1 MKAAAAVNALA
12 DPDELDGLLPD
23 PAVRAGIPTDEM
35 PRTDTEQWM
44 CRTFSDLLGTKQ
56 ISVVDSFFDNGGHSL
71 LAGRL
76 TALVRNEFG
85 IDVPLRTVFAKPT
98 AAGLAEFVDLA
109 TARLREPTQGALPP
123 ISPQPEHALTL
134 SANQRD
140 QLDAYDPDN
149 TSPTDNVAFGAELTG
164 PIDVAALRLALNDI
178 LDRHRILRTVY
189 DLDRRIADHQLVP
202 RATISL
208 TELWSTDSAQNIL
221 LESAQIRIDI
231 TREAPVRADLI
242 RRSEDEAL
250 LVIVIHHIACDQWSM
265 PVLLGDLATAYR
277 ARHAG
282 TTPRWAPL
290 ALQHNDFAVWQS
302 RLPALSDASKYWAD
316 ELGGAPGCRR
326 GPQARFDR
334 ASATAAP
341 PTVGTATLAPNLQ
354 VQGAFDELAKHGH
367 TNARTVAMSAVAVIL
382 HLLIGRDD
390 IAIWSPVPEAAP
402 RATDGIIGPW
412 VNDIA
417 IRTAPN
423 SHPDIRSL
431 LFEVRGKI
439 SNALAYSSVTAGI
452 WGIHRPTVIVDDSP
466 PMHIQLTRA
475 TRLTAV
481 RPEHPG
487 AVTDITFIFST
498 PPTGLECQIKYRRDR
513 YTPKLIDDVL
523 SLLPQ
528 ALDTMAYRPRHP
540 ISALPRR
547 PRVTH

>member
-1 MKAAAAVNALA
+1 MKATAAVHDSLA
-12 DPDELDGLLPD
+12 DADELDGLRPD
-23 PAVRAGIPTDEM
+23 PAVRDGIPTDEM

-44 CRTFSDLLGTKQ
+44 CRTFADLLGTKQ

-71 LAGRL
+71 LAERL
-76 TALVRNEFG
+76 MALVRTEFG

-109 TARLREPTQGALPP
+109 TARLREPTQVALPP

-140 QLDAYDPDN
+140 QLDAHDPDN

-164 PIDVAALRLALNDI
+164 PIDVAALRLALNDV
-178 LDRHRILRTVY
+178 LGRHRILRTVY

-208 TELWSTDSAQNIL
+208 TELWSTDSAQDIL

-231 TREAPVRADLI
+231 TRDAPVRADLI
-242 RRSEDEAL
+242 KRSEVDAL
-250 LVIVIHHIACDQWSM
+250 LVIVIHHIACDRWSM

-282 TTPRWAPL
+282 TMPRWAPL

-302 RLPALSDASKYWAD
+302 RLPTLADASNYWAD
-316 ELGGAPGCRR
+316 ELGGAPGCGR
-326 GPQARFDR
+326 GSQAPF
-334 ASATAAP
+334 ACATAAP
-341 PTVGTATLAPNLQ
+341 PGVGTATLAPNLQ
-354 VQGAFDELAKHGH
+354 MQGAFDELAKHGH
-367 TNARTVAMSAVAVIL
+367 TSARTVAMSAVAVIL
-382 HLLIGRDD
+382 HLLTGRDD
-390 IAIWSPVPEAAP
+390 IVIWSPVPEAAP

-417 IRTAPN
+417 IRIAPN
-423 SHPDIRSL
+423 SHPNIRSL

-439 SNALAYSSVTAGI
+439 SNAVAYSSVTAGT
-452 WGIHRPTVIVDDSP
+452 WGIYRPTVIVDDAP

-487 AVTDITFIFST
+487 SVTDITFIFST
-498 PPTGLECQIKYRRDR
+498 PPAGLECQIKYRRDR
-513 YTPKLIDDVL
+513 YTTNLIDAVL
-523 SLLPQ
+523 SLLPH
-528 ALDTMAYRPRHP
+528 ALDTMAYRPRQP
-540 ISALPRR
+540 ISTLPRR
-547 PRVTH
+547 PRGTH